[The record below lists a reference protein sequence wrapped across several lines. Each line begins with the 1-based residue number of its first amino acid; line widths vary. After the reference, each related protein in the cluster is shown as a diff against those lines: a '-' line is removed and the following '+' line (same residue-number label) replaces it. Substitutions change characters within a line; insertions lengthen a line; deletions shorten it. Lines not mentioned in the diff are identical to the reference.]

1 VTGAA
6 GTVLLQEASPAEL
19 RALVA
24 KARGKNYRSGV
35 IGVRARPRWT
45 GPDTI
50 EVEGGAP
57 ARVVPCVSALAVR
70 AALLE
75 WDRTGWLILLTHRGD
90 DDLGEGLLAH
100 LVFQRLQMPSL
111 WEAIRDR
118 FQARQLDPLLVRED
132 RQLAETLLAETPPQG
147 WPPVPGGVLTRDVS
161 WAALADRVLGLPRER
176 LDALGLLEWTLD
188 EVRVGSLARL
198 PEPVRDGLLGWLGER
213 TGDIGRCTIDV
224 VRAGH
229 GVDAAPLAL
238 VAALLADERV
248 DQVLAAEARGRLAA
262 RHGGRTPAGE
272 VAAAWGEAARAL
284 VERPGPGGRQVAYGL
299 LDRAQAL
306 LAEAGAADLT
316 ARSQVLP
323 AGLVAQLRSFAH
335 ALHAA
340 VQQAGDG
347 RGLDST
353 ATEAAYL
360 EVTGHVLAEL
370 EPQRV
375 GHATMAMRLAR
386 WLATP
391 PGEPAATL
399 ADGAARQTGDD
410 GWVDRAR
417 ADVWAGDSQDDPV
430 VAAAYRA
437 LYQAVSIRRAEHD
450 SRFAELLA
458 AHTRAGAR
466 PGSLLHVEGVL
477 DEVVLPLAR
486 HAPVLL
492 LVVDGMSVA
501 VATEVAD
508 GAAADGWVECLP
520 LAQQGRRGALAVLP
534 TVTEVSRVSLLSGS
548 LVRGGQAQELEG
560 LTRRAARNGLRA
572 ALFHK
577 ADLERSAAGEALP
590 ERVRMAVQDHNL
602 RLVAVVLNTVDD
614 ALDRADPGRTLW
626 NLETISHLRPLLGQ
640 ARGAGRVVVL
650 TSDHGHVIE
659 RRDSELRNHPD
670 AGGARWR
677 PAGPGSAPPGDGEI
691 AFSGPRVLLGGGRVV
706 LPWRETIRYLPLRA
720 GYHGG
725 ATPAEAVVLASVHV
739 AGPTE
744 VPPGWEAAPPQAPS
758 WWLGSPAAPSEP
770 TGQAAPSPRRPRRA
784 PPTLFDQ
791 LDAGRT
797 EAPEPTRQPTNRP
810 AVGDGLVAAL
820 LASPVYEAQRERAR
834 RVRLDE
840 HKVAAMVGALLAAHG
855 RLPQPALA
863 AAAGIPEFRL
873 PGVMSALQRLLNV
886 DGYEVVGYDLDGE
899 TVVLDRP
906 LLQEQFRL
914 QGPDSS

>member
-1 VTGAA
+1 VTGTTD
-6 GTVLLQEASPAEL
+6 TVLLQEASPTEL

-24 KARGKNYRSGV
+24 RARRKNYRSGA

-50 EVEGGAP
+50 DDDGGTP
-57 ARVVPCVSALAVR
+57 AHVVPCVSALAVR
-70 AALLE
+70 AALLD
-75 WDRTGWLILLTHRGD
+75 WDQSGWLILLTDRSD

-100 LVFQRLQMPSL
+100 LVFQRLQLPSL
-111 WEAIRDR
+111 WEAVRDR

-147 WPPVPGGVLTRDVS
+147 WPPVTGGVLTRDVA
-161 WAALADRVLGLPRER
+161 WAALAERALGLPRER

-188 EVRVGSLARL
+188 EVRVGSVARL
-198 PEPVRDGLLGWLGER
+198 PEPVRSGLLAWLGER
-213 TGDIGRCTIDV
+213 TGDTGRCTIEV
-224 VRAGH
+224 IRAGH

-238 VAALLADERV
+238 AAALLASEGV

-262 RHGGRTPAGE
+262 RYGGRTPTGP
-272 VAAAWGEAARAL
+272 VALAWGEAAQAL
-284 VERPGPGGRQVAYGL
+284 VERPGPGGRRVAHGL

-306 LAEAGAADLT
+306 LDEADAASLA
-316 ARSQVLP
+316 ARSEVLP
-323 AGLVAQLRSFAH
+323 AGLDARLGAFAQALR
-335 ALHAA
+335 AA
-340 VQQAGDG
+340 VREAGDG
-347 RGLDST
+347 RRLDPT
-353 ATEAAYL
+353 ATELAYL
-360 EVTGHVLAEL
+360 QVARHVLAEW
-370 EPQRV
+370 EPQRI
-375 GHATMAMRLAR
+375 GHTTMAMRLAR

-391 PGEPAATL
+391 PGEPPATM
-399 ADGAARQTGDD
+399 ADAAARQAHDD

-437 LYQAVSIRRAEHD
+437 LYQAVTLRRAEHD
-450 SRFAELLA
+450 RRFAELLA

-477 DEVVLPLAR
+477 DEVVLRLAR

-520 LAQQGRRGALAVLP
+520 AGQRIRRGVLAVLP

-548 LVRGGQAQELEG
+548 LLRGGQAEELEG
-560 LTRRAARNGLRA
+560 LTRWVSRKGLQA

-590 ERVRMAVQDHNL
+590 ERVRAAVQNPTL

-614 ALDRADPGRTLW
+614 ALDRADPGRTRW

-640 ARGAGRVVVL
+640 ARGAGRAVVL
-650 TSDHGHVIE
+650 ISDHGHVVE
-659 RRDSELRNHPD
+659 RRDSELRSHPD

-677 PAGPGSAPPGDGEI
+677 PAGPASAPPGDGEI
-691 AFSGPRVLLGGGRVV
+691 AVAGPRVVLGGGQAV

-725 ATPAEAVVLASVHV
+725 ASPAEAVVLASVHV
-739 AGPTE
+739 TGPTE
-744 VPPGWEAAPPQAPS
+744 VPPGWEAAPPQAPA
-758 WWLGSPAAPSEP
+758 WWLGSPSAPPEPAAQAAAPLRQPWP
-770 TGQAAPSPRRPRRA
+770 TR
-784 PPTLFDQ
+784 PTLFDQ
-791 LDAGRT
+791 LDAARAEG
-797 EAPEPTRQPTNRP
+797 AEPTRQPADRP
-810 AVGDGLVAAL
+810 TVADELVAAL
-820 LASPVYEAQRERAR
+820 LASPVYEVQRERAR

-840 HKVAAMVGALLAAHG
+840 PKVAAMLGALLAAGG
-855 RLPQPALA
+855 RLPQAALA

-886 DGYEVVGYDLDGE
+886 DGYEVVGYDPDGE
-899 TVVLDRP
+899 TVVLDRA

-914 QGPDSS
+914 QGPDSR

>member
-1 VTGAA
+1 VTGATA
-6 GTVLLQEASPAEL
+6 TLLQEASSAEL

-35 IGVRARPRWT
+35 IGVRARPHWN

-50 EVEGGAP
+50 EVDGDVP
-57 ARVVPCVSALAVR
+57 ARVVSCVSALAVR
-70 AALLE
+70 AALLD
-75 WDRTGWLILLTHRGD
+75 WDRTGWLILLTDRSD

-111 WEAIRDR
+111 WEAVRDR

-147 WPPVPGGVLTRDVS
+147 WPPAAGGVLTRDLA
-161 WAALADRVLGLPRER
+161 WGALAERVLGLPRER

-188 EVRVGSLARL
+188 GVRVGSVARL
-198 PEPVRDGLLGWLGER
+198 PEQVRDGLLGWLGER
-213 TGDIGRCTIDV
+213 TGDPGRSTIEV

-229 GVDAAPLAL
+229 GLDAAPLAL
-238 VAALLADERV
+238 VAALLADEQV

-272 VAAAWGEAARAL
+272 TALAWGEAARVL
-284 VERPGPGGRQVAYGL
+284 IERPGPGGRRVAHGL

-306 LAEAGAADLT
+306 LAEAGAAEL
-316 ARSQVLP
+316 AAQSLVLP
-323 AGLVAQLRSFAH
+323 AGLEAGLRAFAH
-335 ALHAA
+335 TLHAA
-340 VQQAGDG
+340 VREAGDG
-347 RGLDST
+347 RDFDLS
-353 ATEAAYL
+353 ATELAYL
-360 EVTGHVLAEL
+360 QVTGHVLAEL
-370 EPQRV
+370 EPQRI

-391 PGEPAATL
+391 GGEPPATMGDV
-399 ADGAARQTGDD
+399 AVRQVRDD
-410 GWVDRAR
+410 SWVDRAR
-417 ADVWAGDSQDDPV
+417 ADVWAGDGQDDPD

-437 LYQAVSIRRAEHD
+437 LYQAVSSRRAEHD
-450 SRFAELLA
+450 RRFAELLA

-486 HAPVLL
+486 RAPVLL
-492 LVVDGMSVA
+492 LVVDGTSVA

-508 GAAADGWVECLP
+508 GAAADSWVECLP
-520 LAQQGRRGALAVLP
+520 VDQHTRRGALAVLP

-548 LVRGGQAQELEG
+548 LVRGGQAEELEG
-560 LTRRAARNGLRA
+560 LTRWATRKGLRA

-590 ERVRMAVQDHNL
+590 ERVRAAVQDPALH
-602 RLVAVVLNTVDD
+602 LVAVVLNTVDD
-614 ALDRADPGRTLW
+614 ALDRADPGRTRW
-626 NLETISHLRPLLGQ
+626 DLETISHLRPLLGQ

-650 TSDHGHVIE
+650 TSDHGHVVE
-659 RRDSELRNHPD
+659 RRDSELRSHPD

-677 PAGPGSAPPGDGEI
+677 PAGPASAAPGDGEV
-691 AFSGPRVLLGGGRVV
+691 AVAGPRVLLGGGQVI

-725 ATPAEAVVLASVHV
+725 ASPAEAVVLVSVHV
-739 AGPTE
+739 AGPGE

-758 WWLGSPAAPSEP
+758 WWLGSVAAASEPAAPA
-770 TGQAAPSPRRPRRA
+770 AAPPRRPRPA

-791 LDAGRT
+791 LDAARADG
-797 EAPEPTRQPTNRP
+797 PEPTGPPPDRP
-810 AVGDGLVAAL
+810 AVEDGLVASL
-820 LASPVYEAQRERAR
+820 LASPVYQAQRERAR
-834 RVRLDE
+834 RARLDE
-840 HKVAAMVGALLAAHG
+840 QKVAVMLGALLAARG
-855 RLPQPALA
+855 RLPQAALA

-873 PGVMSALQRLLNV
+873 PGVLSALQRLLNV
-886 DGYEVVGYDLDGE
+886 DGYEVVGYDPDGV
-899 TVVLDRP
+899 TVVLDRA
-906 LLQEQFRL
+906 LLEEQFRL
-914 QGPDSS
+914 QGPDSR